1 MINKRNKNPLIAK
14 IAILN
19 GGKVEINLLELS
31 NKLNAM
37 NMNKLHIF
45 SINKINKNSF
55 ITISKDPELNYI
67 EVGIENFIEILKDP
81 NKFFGHNFLEINKNA
96 LFIFRDCN
104 YIDIKNIF
112 AKIEEHEVNIGRA
125 FNQKSHIMSPLEFR
139 LSFYLLAIYNFNYN
153 LISSIN
159 SFNNINKNRYLLFT
173 DIKN

>member
-55 ITISKDPELNYI
+55 ITISKDPEL
-67 EVGIENFIEILKDP
+67 
-81 NKFFGHNFLEINKNA
+81 
-96 LFIFRDCN
+96 N